1 MLQWKK
7 DLESLVE
14 QTKAMVRHANPTGVV
29 PAARAEIPP
38 LPEPVI
44 ESSPPPKS
52 SPPSKSSPPHN
63 WAMPELTW
71 DRPAREEIMQRV
83 EGFRA
88 HQEKLRRE
96 REDYYLEMTQKV
108 RAMLQDDIQR
118 KH

>member
-1 MLQWKK
+1 MMQWKK

-14 QTKAMVRHANPTGVV
+14 QTRAMVRHTNPTGVV
-29 PAARAEIPP
+29 PAARAEMP

-44 ESSPPPKS
+44 ESSPP
-52 SPPSKSSPPHN
+52 SKSSPAHH
-63 WAMPELTW
+63 WATPELTW

-96 REDYYLEMTQKV
+96 REDYYLEMTQKT
-108 RAMLQDDIQR
+108 RAMLQDDLQP